1 MNQDETVDSDR
12 QNQPRRATRASS
24 TDANYLTF
32 EPLYMERVWGGRKL
46 AALFGRPLP
55 VTNPIG
61 ESWELVDRA
70 DAQSVV
76 CEGRLKGAALHQL
89 WLNHRRQIFGEG
101 YDYERFPLL
110 VKILDAS
117 DVLSVQ
123 VHPPAHRKIECLE
136 EPKTE
141 LWYFVDTDEGA
152 SIYVGLKRGTMREN
166 FQSALADG
174 TVERLMHRLPT
185 QPGSFMF
192 LPSGRLHAIGA
203 GNVLF
208 EVQQNSDTT
217 YRVFDWNRL
226 GLDGKPR
233 PLQVEQSLQCID
245 FNDFEPALGE
255 GHNERLV
262 SHDCLTVDRWVLD
275 QPRPA
280 NPLPKF
286 SIFQVIQGRVSL
298 GHRREFGFGDL
309 FVVPAHS
316 HQSLIASKNDLAIVL
331 RTTL

>member
-1 MNQDETVDSDR
+1 MD
-12 QNQPRRATRASS
+12 
-24 TDANYLTF
+24 TDYLRF

-46 AALFGRPLP
+46 AALFGRRLP

-76 CEGRLKGAALHQL
+76 SEGKLKGVALHKL
-89 WLNHRRQIFGEG
+89 WLYHRSQIFGEG

-110 VKILDAS
+110 IKILDAS
-117 DVLSVQ
+117 DALSVQ
-123 VHPPAHRKIECLE
+123 VHPPSHRKIELLD

-152 SIYVGLKRGTMREN
+152 SIYVGLKNGTTREDL
-166 FQSALADG
+166 QCALANR
-174 TVERLMHRLPT
+174 TVERLLHRLPT

-192 LPSGRLHAIGA
+192 LPGGRLHAIGA

-208 EVQQNSDTT
+208 EVQQNSDST

-233 PLQVEQSLQCID
+233 TLHVEQSLQCID
-245 FNDFEPALGE
+245 FDDFEPALGE
-255 GHNERLV
+255 SLDERLV
-262 SHDCLTVDRWVLD
+262 SHDSLIVDRWVLD

-280 NPLPKF
+280 NTSPKF
-286 SIFQVIQGRVSL
+286 SVFQVIEGTVSF
-298 GHRREFGFGDL
+298 GDGREFRFGDL
-309 FVVPAHS
+309 FVVPARS
-316 HQSLIASKNDLAIVL
+316 HRSLITPKSDIAIVL

>member
-1 MNQDETVDSDR
+1 LATLFDR
-12 QNQPRRATRASS
+12 H
-24 TDANYLTF
+24 
-32 EPLYMERVWGGRKL
+32 
-46 AALFGRPLP
+46 LP

-76 CEGRLKGAALHQL
+76 SEGKLKGVALHEL
-89 WLNHRRQIFGEG
+89 WRNHRSQIFGEG

-110 VKILDAS
+110 IKILDAS
-117 DVLSVQ
+117 DAVSVQ
-123 VHPPAHRKIECLE
+123 VHPPVHLKIELGD

-141 LWYFVDTDEGA
+141 MWYFVDTDEGA
-152 SIYVGLKRGTMREN
+152 SVWVGLKSGTTKED
-166 FQSALADG
+166 FQSALANG
-174 TVERLMHRLPT
+174 TLEDLLHRLPT
-185 QPGSFMF
+185 RPGSFMF

-226 GLDGKPR
+226 GLDGQPR
-233 PLQVEQSLQCID
+233 TLHVKQSLQCID
-245 FNDFEPALGE
+245 FEDFEPALGE
-255 GHNERLV
+255 SLDERLV
-262 SHDCLTVDRWVLD
+262 SHDSMIVDRWVLE

-280 NPLPKF
+280 NKLPKF
-286 SIFQVIQGRVSL
+286 SVFQVIAGTVSF
-298 GHRREFGFGDL
+298 GDGREFRFGDL
-309 FVVPAHS
+309 FVVPAHA
-316 HQSLIASKNDLAIVL
+316 HQSLIASKNDIAVVL

>member
-1 MNQDETVDSDR
+1 MDPDC
-12 QNQPRRATRASS
+12 
-24 TDANYLTF
+24 LTF
-32 EPLYMERVWGGRKL
+32 VPLYMERVWGGRKL
-46 AALFGRPLP
+46 AALFGRHLP

-76 CEGRLKGAALHQL
+76 SEGRLKGKGLHEL
-89 WLNHRRQIFGEG
+89 WLNHRSQIFGEG

-110 VKILDAS
+110 IKILDAS
-117 DVLSVQ
+117 DALSVQ
-123 VHPPAHRKIECLE
+123 VHPPIDRMIELLD

-152 SIYVGLKRGTMREN
+152 SVYVGLKHGTARAD
-166 FQSALADG
+166 FQSALANG
-174 TVERLMHRLPT
+174 TVERLLHRLPT
-185 QPGSFMF
+185 RPGSFMF
-192 LPSGRLHAIGA
+192 LPGGRLHAIGA

-233 PLQVEQSLQCID
+233 ALHVEQSLQCID

-255 GHNERLV
+255 GLDERLV
-262 SHDCLTVDRWVLD
+262 SHDCLIVDRWVLD

-280 NPLPKF
+280 NVLPKF
-286 SIFQVIQGRVSL
+286 SVFQVIQGTVSF
-298 GHRREFGFGDL
+298 GDRREFRFGDL
-309 FVVPAHS
+309 FVVPARS
-316 HQSLIASKNDLAIVL
+316 HRSLIASKNDIAIVL

>member
-1 MNQDETVDSDR
+1 MDPDC
-12 QNQPRRATRASS
+12 
-24 TDANYLTF
+24 LTF
-32 EPLYMERVWGGRKL
+32 VPLYMERVWGGRKL
-46 AALFGRPLP
+46 AALFGRHLP

-76 CEGRLKGAALHQL
+76 SEGRLKGKALHEL
-89 WLNHRRQIFGEG
+89 WLNHRSQIFGEG

-110 VKILDAS
+110 IKILDAS
-117 DVLSVQ
+117 DALSVQ
-123 VHPPAHRKIECLE
+123 VHPPIHRMIELLD

-152 SIYVGLKRGTMREN
+152 SVYVGLKHGTARAD
-166 FQSALADG
+166 FQSALANG
-174 TVERLMHRLPT
+174 TVERLLHRLPT
-185 QPGSFMF
+185 RPGSFMF
-192 LPSGRLHAIGA
+192 LPGGRLHAIGA

-233 PLQVEQSLQCID
+233 ALHVEQSLRCID

-255 GHNERLV
+255 GLDERLV
-262 SHDCLTVDRWVLD
+262 SHDCLIVDRWVLD

-280 NPLPKF
+280 NVLPKF
-286 SIFQVIQGRVSL
+286 SVFQVIQGTVSF
-298 GHRREFGFGDL
+298 GDGREFRFGDL
-309 FVVPAHS
+309 FVVPARS
-316 HQSLIASKNDLAIVL
+316 HRSLIASKNDIAIVL

>member
-1 MNQDETVDSDR
+1 MDPNC
-12 QNQPRRATRASS
+12 
-24 TDANYLTF
+24 LTF
-32 EPLYMERVWGGRKL
+32 VPLYMERVWGGRKL
-46 AALFGRPLP
+46 AALFGRHLP

-76 CEGRLKGAALHQL
+76 SEGRLKGKALHEL
-89 WLNHRRQIFGEG
+89 WLNHRSQIFGEG
-101 YDYERFPLL
+101 YAYERFPLL
-110 VKILDAS
+110 IKILDAS
-117 DVLSVQ
+117 DALSVQ
-123 VHPPAHRKIECLE
+123 VHPPIDRKIELLD

-141 LWYFVDTDEGA
+141 LWYFIDTDEGA
-152 SIYVGLKRGTMREN
+152 SVYVGLKHGTARED
-166 FQSALADG
+166 FQSALANG
-174 TVERLMHRLPT
+174 TVERLLYRLPT
-185 QPGSFMF
+185 RPGSFMF
-192 LPSGRLHAIGA
+192 LPGGRLHAIGA

-233 PLQVEQSLQCID
+233 ALHVEQSLRCID

-255 GHNERLV
+255 GLDERLV
-262 SHDCLTVDRWVLD
+262 SHDCLIVDRWVLD

-280 NPLPKF
+280 NVLPKF
-286 SIFQVIQGRVSL
+286 SVFQVIQGTVSF
-298 GHRREFGFGDL
+298 GDGREFRFGDL
-309 FVVPAHS
+309 FVVPARS
-316 HQSLIASKNDLAIVL
+316 HRSLIASKNDIAIVL

>member
-1 MNQDETVDSDR
+1 MDPDCM
-12 QNQPRRATRASS
+12 
-24 TDANYLTF
+24 TF
-32 EPLYMERVWGGRKL
+32 VPLYMERVWGGRKL
-46 AALFGRPLP
+46 EALFGRQLP

-76 CEGRLKGAALHQL
+76 SEGKLKGVTLHEL
-89 WLNHRRQIFGEG
+89 WMNGRTRIFGEG

-110 VKILDAS
+110 IKILDAS
-117 DVLSVQ
+117 QALSVQ
-123 VHPPAHRKIECLE
+123 VHPPVHRKIKLLD

-141 LWYFVDTDEGA
+141 LWYFVDTEEGA
-152 SIYVGLKRGTMREN
+152 SVYVGLKNGTLRED
-166 FQSALADG
+166 FQSALANG
-174 TVERLMHRLPT
+174 TVDRLLHRVPT
-185 QPGSFMF
+185 RPGSFIF
-192 LPSGRLHAIGA
+192 LPGGRLHAIGA

-233 PLQVEQSLQCID
+233 ALHVEQSLQCID
-245 FNDFEPALGE
+245 FKDFEPALGE
-255 GHNERLV
+255 GPGERLV
-262 SHDCLTVDRWVLD
+262 SHDCLIVDRWLLD

-280 NPLPKF
+280 NVLPRF
-286 SIFQVIQGRVSL
+286 SVFQVIEGTVSF
-298 GHRREFGFGDL
+298 GDGREFRFGDL
-309 FVVPAHS
+309 FVVPARS
-316 HQSLIASKNDLAIVL
+316 HRSLITPKNDIAIVL

>member
-1 MNQDETVDSDR
+1 LNRSIW
-12 QNQPRRATRASS
+12 NA
-24 TDANYLTF
+24 F
-32 EPLYMERVWGGRKL
+32 WGGRKL
-46 AALFGRPLP
+46 AAVFGRHLP

-76 CEGRLKGAALHQL
+76 SEGRLKGVALHEL
-89 WLNHRRQIFGEG
+89 WLNHRSRIFGEG
-101 YDYERFPLL
+101 YDYRRFPLFI
-110 VKILDAS
+110 KILDAS
-117 DVLSVQ
+117 DLLSVQ
-123 VHPPAHRKIECLE
+123 VHPPAHRRIEPIV

-141 LWYFVDTDEGA
+141 LWYFVATDEDA
-152 SIYVGLKRGTMREN
+152 SVYAGLKNRTTRGDFR
-166 FQSALADG
+166 SALANG
-174 TVERLMHRLPT
+174 TVEQLLHRVPT
-185 QPGSFMF
+185 RSGTFMF

-233 PLQVEQSLQCID
+233 ALHVEQSLECID

-255 GHNERLV
+255 VLDERLV

-280 NPLPKF
+280 NVLPKF
-286 SIFQVIQGRVSL
+286 SVFQVIQGTVSFADE
-298 GHRREFGFGDL
+298 REFRSGDL

-316 HQSLIASKNDLAIVL
+316 HRSLIASKNDIATVL